1 MDNKRVLVGLSG
13 GVDSSVCAL
22 LLQRMDYAVL
32 GATLDLC
39 DGAASDSIEDAAAV
53 ADKLGIP
60 FSAFDF
66 RADFE
71 RCVMERFAADYRA
84 GRTPNPCI
92 VCNPNVKFAKML
104 ECADALGCT
113 HIATGHYARV
123 EYDEKRGRWLLK
135 KGRNLSKDQSYVL
148 YRLDQRQLSRTLM
161 PLGDMESK
169 DAIRAIAEDAGLVTA
184 RKKDSQ
190 DICFIPDGDYTAFLQ
205 RRGVELT
212 PGSFVDEAGRVLGQH
227 RGLPC
232 YTTGQRKGLGVDG
245 IMLSCTIFSPYIDL
259 LRSFTDLPILA
270 ADVGVFEKAATDYR
284 KIGAVVSFEPTLK
297 SVSAVVDACREKINP
312 DFDVEI
318 KLAEGAFAAMQ
329 RGDAQTH
336 NRILYETACSMAEGK
351 DAIVLS
357 QMSHMRA
364 MPLFENFPIPVLTS
378 PPVSLQ
384 LLCDRIDEKKKEA

>member
-22 LLQRMDYAVL
+22 LLQRMGDTVL

-39 DGAASDSIEDAAAV
+39 DGAASGSIEDAAAV

-71 RCVMERFAADYRA
+71 RCVMERFAGDYRA

-232 YTTGQRKGLGVDG
+232 YTTGQRKGLGVGGSAYPLYVLRKNAEDNTVVLGPEEHLYASRLVIADTNWIAFEALTEPLRCTAKTRYSQTEAAAVISPLPDG
-245 IMLSCTIFSPYIDL
+245 
-259 LRSFTDLPILA
+259 RA
-270 ADVGVFEKAATDYR
+270 EVVFDTPQRAATA
-284 KIGAVVSFEPTLK
+284 GQ
-297 SVSAVVDACREKINP
+297 SAVFYDGE
-312 DFDVEI
+312 
-318 KLAEGAFAAMQ
+318 
-329 RGDAQTH
+329 
-336 NRILYETACSMAEGK
+336 
-351 DAIVLS
+351 IVLGGGVICEGT
-357 QMSHMRA
+357 A
-364 MPLFENFPIPVLTS
+364 
-378 PPVSLQ
+378 
-384 LLCDRIDEKKKEA
+384 